1 MRTLDLLSISNQ
13 NSVATVSPKAKRAM
27 QRGATAVIFD
37 TTDDLH
43 AAEEVKTVISQP
55 QMPIAA
61 EFLKAYE

>member
-1 MRTLDLLSISNQ
+1 
-13 NSVATVSPKAKRAM
+13 M